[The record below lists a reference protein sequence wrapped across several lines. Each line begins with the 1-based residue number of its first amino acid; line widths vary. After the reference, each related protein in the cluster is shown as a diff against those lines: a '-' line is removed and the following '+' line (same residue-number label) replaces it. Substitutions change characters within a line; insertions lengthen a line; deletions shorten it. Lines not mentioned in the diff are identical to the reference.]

1 MARKISIKK
10 ICTIFC
16 IDYWDRVMQ
25 GQIKNVD
32 ACLMETV
39 TQLNARS
46 IKLLKLDLT
55 VKDDVTTILQ
65 LDNADSKSYYFC
77 CCEY

>member
-1 MARKISIKK
+1 ML
-10 ICTIFC
+10 
-16 IDYWDRVMQ
+16 

-32 ACLMETV
+32 ACLMKTV

-55 VKDDVTTILQ
+55 VKDDVTTIL
-65 LDNADSKSYYFC
+65 
-77 CCEY
+77 